1 MPPRVIMLVIHSQP
15 PELLL
20 SSKMKFS
27 RNTVA
32 AIAACST
39 LASAAPVGQSQNDQS
54 LSKVAPETSEV
65 MILLGELNQIH
76 QKRSLVSGDELVE
89 INKRADNVLS
99 QLLIALNNSGV
110 IGDVWNTIT
119 TDAAL
124 RSLLGSIIASSIQ
137 TMIVQ
142 GPALIKAIWDSGLL
156 SKLFTT
162 FLNDGELRMAFL
174 NAARALFSTALDLLT
189 GSVSSPPPTSSGGA
203 AAAPVSAAPVEPT
216 GTAPPKNDKACKRE
230 DSVFSKR
237 ESQEVAQFVV
247 DRVKETGLIHDMIH
261 KALADPHQ
269 SVALLASCLK
279 NGVLLLEEVYHFAKE
294 CGLLDSVLRH
304 LSDHGEA
311 FAVPLADFMKA
322 LIMSG
327 LVTSHEIQSALATSM
342 AQLAPTG
349 TVIAMTGPNIGKP
362 HPITDTT
369 IAAAAATVTSPAAM
383 SSMMAADVS
392 HSAAPSVSIK
402 AHSSDLMA
410 TKAFFEQAAAT
421 ESIITKQAAAT
432 ESVITKLA
440 ALSEFQR
447 ALNLAMS
454 SGVVVPNM
462 EPSMSVSRHADV
474 TSTFHMAAI
483 SSVVTG
489 AASSNTAAGIIAQLQ
504 AQYSSAAMGRA
515 I

>member
-1 MPPRVIMLVIHSQP
+1 
-15 PELLL
+15 
-20 SSKMKFS
+20 MKFS

-39 LASAAPVGQSQNDQS
+39 LASAAPVGQAQNDQS
-54 LSKVAPETSEV
+54 LSTVAPDTTEV

-76 QKRSLVSGDELVE
+76 QKRSLVAGDELVE

-99 QLLIALNNSGV
+99 QLLIALSNSGV

-119 TDAAL
+119 TDAAV
-124 RSLLGSIIASSIQ
+124 RSLLGSIVASSIQ

-174 NAARALFSTALDLLT
+174 NAARALFSTAIDLLT
-189 GSVSSPPPTSSGGA
+189 GSVSSPTSGSSS
-203 AAAPVSAAPVEPT
+203 SAASPFSSVAAEPT
-216 GTAPPKNDKACKRE
+216 GTVPPKDKTCKRE
-230 DSVFSKR
+230 DNVLSKR

-261 KALADPHQ
+261 KALADPHH
-269 SVALLASCLK
+269 SVALLAACLK
-279 NGVLLLEEVYHFAKE
+279 NGVLLLEEIYHYAKD
-294 CGLLDSVLRH
+294 CGMLDSVLRH

-311 FAVPLADFMKA
+311 FAAPLADFMKA

-327 LVTSHEIQSALATSM
+327 VVTSHEIQSALATSM

-369 IAAAAATVTSPAAM
+369 IAAAAATMTSHSGW
-383 SSMMAADVS
+383 SSMMAAGMS
-392 HSAAPSVSIK
+392 PSAAPSVSIR
-402 AHSSDLMA
+402 AHSSELMV
-410 TKAFFEQAAAT
+410 TKGFLQAVPSDGAA
-421 ESIITKQAAAT
+421 S
-432 ESVITKLA
+432 KLA
-440 ALSEFQR
+440 AASGSAAAELAAPSNFQG

-454 SGVVVPNM
+454 TGVVVPNM
-462 EPSMSVSRHADV
+462 MPSSSVSHHADV
-474 TSTFHMAAI
+474 ASSYHMAAM
-483 SSVVTG
+483 SSIITG
-489 AASSNTAAGIIAQLQ
+489 ATASNSAAGIIAQLQ
-504 AQYSSAAMGRA
+504 AQYSSAAMSRA
-515 I
+515 F